1 MKISFEN
8 EEEKKKF
15 RKTFCVGFLVGLLLV
30 GLGFGAFLLFSKK
43 DTSPVKCNEDE
54 MVFTSNKIQ
63 LDSNNKSFQIGEKV
77 YRIKYVIEGEDHGT
91 LYVNDSKVDET
102 GGSGENLVT
111 SFADSYLFIEWPGAQ
126 GGFLV
131 YGYFDENGNYY
142 DLSNVEPYIYNVT
155 YENGA
160 LYCYVENDAA
170 EVEYFETKK
179 VELTLDGTKITVK
192 DIK

>member
-1 MKISFEN
+1 MKLETK
-8 EEEKKKF
+8 EDKKRFKQ
-15 RKTFCVGFLVGLLLV
+15 TFLMGFIVGLLFV
-30 GLGFGAFLLFSKK
+30 GLGFGAFFLFGKK
-43 DTSPVKCNEDE
+43 EASPVKCKD
-54 MVFTSNKIQ
+54 VIYSSNKVQ
-63 LDSNNKSFQIGEKV
+63 LNDQNQKFQIGEKV
-77 YRIKYVIEGEDHGT
+77 YNIKYVIEGEDRGI

-160 LYCYVENDAA
+160 LYCYVENNAA

-192 DIK
+192 DIKNK

>member
-43 DTSPVKCNEDE
+43 DTSPVKCKEDE

-63 LDSNNKSFQIGEKV
+63 LDSNNKKYQIGDKV
-77 YRIKYVIEGEDHGT
+77 YQIKYVIEGEDRGT
-91 LYVNDSKVDET
+91 IYVNDSKVAET
-102 GGSGENLVT
+102 TGGENLVT
-111 SFADSYLFIEWPGAQ
+111 SFVDSYLFIEWPGAQ
-126 GGFLV
+126 GGSLV

-142 DLSNVEPYIYNVT
+142 DLSNGDPYIYNVFF
-155 YENGA
+155 ERA
-160 LYCYVENDAA
+160 AMYCYVEDNAP

-179 VELTLDGTKITVK
+179 VELTLDGTKVTVK

>member
-1 MKISFEN
+1 MKETK
-8 EEEKKKF
+8 EDKKRFKQ
-15 RKTFCVGFLVGLLLV
+15 TFLFGFIVGLLFV

-43 DTSPVKCNEDE
+43 DTLPVKCKD
-54 MVFTSNKIQ
+54 VIYSSNKVE
-63 LDSNNKSFQIGEKV
+63 LEEENKSFQIGEKV
-77 YRIKYVIEGEDHGT
+77 YQIKYVIEGEDHGI
-91 LYVNDSKVDET
+91 LYINDSKVDET
-102 GGSGENLVT
+102 GGSGESLVT
-111 SFADSYLFIEWPGAQ
+111 SFADNYLFIEWPGAQ

-192 DIK
+192 DIKNK